1 MKTGADKP
9 PHAFV
14 IPAGQRDQTQVD
26 RVVNLLRR
34 QAIEVHRAT
43 GEIKVKEG
51 TFPAGSYIVKLN
63 QPYGPLAKT
72 LLEKQTYPD
81 PALTTYDD
89 SAWTMGLANNIDV
102 KTIEDK
108 TILDAAG
115 DAADRRCARRR
126 APITGTRRRHIV
138 VKHNGSLN
146 LITLRYRLKDVPVQ
160 GGEGGVQGR
169 RRRVPGGLVH
179 HRIRPAIACAR
190 RSSRSGLQAHGR
202 RVGADGARPSTS
214 ICRASRCTRPGRT
227 PKRSAGCGS
236 PSIAGRFRSI

>member
-1 MKTGADKP
+1 MLTALELTSKFPQMVVENFYKKSANAVKRGADKP

-43 GEIKVKEG
+43 AEIKVKEG

-89 SAWTMGLANNIDV
+89 SAWTMGLANNIEV

-108 TILDAAG
+108 AILDAPATLLTA
-115 DAADRRCARRR
+115 DVVDRRHRS
-126 APITGTRRRHIV
+126 TGDR
-138 VKHNGSLN
+138 
-146 LITLRYRLKDVPVQ
+146 
-160 GGEGGVQGR
+160 
-169 RRRVPGGLVH
+169 
-179 HRIRPAIACAR
+179 R
-190 RSSRSGLQAHGR
+190 RSSTSSSTT
-202 RVGADGARPSTS
+202 AR
-214 ICRASRCTRPGRT
+214 
-227 PKRSAGCGS
+227 
-236 PSIAGRFRSI
+236 